1 MTQSEAFDAKLLAM
15 AVLKYLLKHGATTL
29 RELRLRL
36 SMREDKA
43 LRRALAMAEAM
54 GGVYCLVT
62 KENFESCPDF
72 NVLAVPERI
81 AIAAKIME
89 RRIESQVLVNLGA
102 FR

>member
-15 AVLKYLLKHGATTL
+15 AVLKYLLKSGASTF

-36 SMREDKA
+36 CIREDMA
-43 LRRALAMAEAM
+43 LRRALAMVEAM

-62 KENFESCPDF
+62 KENFETCPDF
-72 NVLAVPERI
+72 DVLAVPERI

-89 RRIESQVLVNLGA
+89 RRIESQVLVNLDVFG
-102 FR
+102 